1 MSQAANTFWVNR
13 VNASVK
19 SHSMAKRR
27 FRMHRVFDGVVLAVI
42 IAACGICISYYLRTR
57 AEFNAALSKNQA
69 ATEKL
74 SGITSE
80 VDRLERDVQRLRT
93 DAKTFEELAR
103 HKFGFVRAD
112 DIVIKIAQSE
122 TGHRAEECG
131 GLVVQRK
138 DNRRFDFTFGMD
150 RVAAQQQETR
160 EVLMIVLDAFA
171 EHIHLI
177 DGGGS
182 TIGDGGGITR
192 AAVF

>member
-1 MSQAANTFWVNR
+1 MSQAVNTFWMNR
-13 VNASVK
+13 VNASAK
-19 SHSMAKRR
+19 THPMAKRR

-93 DAKTFEELAR
+93 DAKAFEELAR

-122 TGHRAEECG
+122 TETMNSPQVRAVQVANLTPQTANGYTDVSHHR
-131 GLVVQRK
+131 
-138 DNRRFDFTFGMD
+138 
-150 RVAAQQQETR
+150 
-160 EVLMIVLDAFA
+160 
-171 EHIHLI
+171 
-177 DGGGS
+177 
-182 TIGDGGGITR
+182 
-192 AAVF
+192 